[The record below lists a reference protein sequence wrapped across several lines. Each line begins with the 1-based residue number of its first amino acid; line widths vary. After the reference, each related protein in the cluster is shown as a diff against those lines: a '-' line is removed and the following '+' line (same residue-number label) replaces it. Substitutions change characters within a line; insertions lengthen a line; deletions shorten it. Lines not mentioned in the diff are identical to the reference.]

1 MAVNRFDQPV
11 QAQYISQYVP
21 IPFEQLYK
29 LGEQYNKQVDK
40 NYQDLGTAITKF
52 SDFQSPS
59 AKDMQNWNKLTI
71 EPAKQL
77 VNEIAANPDL
87 MKTPEGRARIQQFIN
102 SRPYGELSA
111 LKQSRDNMLKRQ
123 ALNQQLAISGKYNP
137 LWHDVDFTNYDTLS
151 QSGVFNDLSP
161 LAYKSEVDLVKPYVD
176 NLKSSYLYTKGG
188 YDYSGVSANTTD
200 ALVKENISAIYNT
213 PEAQMHIR
221 TLIKQGYTPEQAQD
235 IFVNRI
241 YRAGR
246 EFAYETREANPFS
259 VLNEKHRL
267 SGTKNNQ
274 TNGLFYLTQSIE
286 TTGLRNYLQ
295 NRANVL
301 SNSKLYAKLYQDSK
315 SKDENVRNAA
325 EKEIQK
331 LAMSTPQ
338 QIFRSIFDKHG
349 SVDSTGKTKLN
360 QNQLNSGVNEIM
372 NNFSVPTQGGPLQEL
387 LSSTINGISTDTQ
400 TTPLG
405 KRKIINGGQ
414 NMNLMSRII
423 SGIAG
428 FNPAEPENAKGSRNK
443 ILNNLKSGNFNNM
456 ILLSNGRILTIP
468 SIKNGQ
474 PTTLNVQEVKVAID
488 DADLKR
494 LGITEADMQ
503 KAGAKVIESTGSKTE
518 TTTLSGSYDE
528 GEINY
533 NKTSKSATNKPSKK
547 YWELT
552 LGNEIPT
559 EGTSAEYLNQ
569 AALKQNIG
577 STGYT
582 SEYPNVQNEAFNF

>member
-29 LGEQYNKQVDK
+29 LGEQYNKQADK
-40 NYQDLGTAITKF
+40 NYSDLGTVITKF

-59 AKDMQNWNKLTI
+59 AKDMQTWNKLTI

-77 VNEIAANPDL
+77 VNEIASNPDL
-87 MKTPEGRARIQQFIN
+87 MKTPEGRAKIQQFIN
-102 SRPYGELSA
+102 SRPYGELNA

-151 QSGVFNDLSP
+151 QSGIFNDLSP

-188 YDYSGVSANTTD
+188 YDYSGVSTNTTD
-200 ALVKENISAIYNT
+200 TLVKENISAIYNT

-221 TLIKQGYTPEQAQD
+221 TLIKQGYTPEKAQD

-246 EFAYETREANPFS
+246 EFAYKTREANPFS
-259 VLNEKHRL
+259 VLNEKNRL
-267 SGTKNNQ
+267 SGANNNQ

-286 TTGLRNYLQ
+286 ATGLRNYLQ

-315 SKDENVRNAA
+315 SKDENVRSAA

-338 QIFRSIFDKHG
+338 QIFRSIFDKYG

-372 NNFSVPTQGGPLQEL
+372 NNFSVPIQGGPLQEL
-387 LSSTINGISTDTQ
+387 LSSTINGISVDTQ
-400 TTPLG
+400 NTPLG

-428 FNPAEPENAKGSRNK
+428 FNPSEPENAKGSRNK
-443 ILNNLKSGNFNNM
+443 VLNNLKSGNFNNI
-456 ILLSNGRILTIP
+456 ILLSNSRILTIP
-468 SIKNGQ
+468 SIKDGQ

-494 LGITEADMQ
+494 LGITDADMQ
-503 KAGAKVIESTGSKTE
+503 KAGARIIESAGSKTE
-518 TTTLSGSYDE
+518 TTTLSGSYGE
-528 GEINY
+528 EEINY
-533 NKTSKSATNKPSKK
+533 DKISKSTTNKPSKK